1 MSQESFK
8 ELLHREYTWP
18 AMFTFK
24 FVVPQAKL
32 DDLKALFP
40 AASPKLRPSSNGKYI
55 STTYMMIQSD
65 PDQVLDTYAKASQ
78 VEKIIML

>member
-1 MSQESFK
+1 MSHDSFK
-8 ELLHREYTWP
+8 ELLKRQYTWP
-18 AMFTFK
+18 TLFTFK
-24 FVVPQAKL
+24 FVVPSAKL

-40 AASPKLRPSSNGKYI
+40 LVSPKLRPSSNGRFV
-55 STTYMMIQSD
+55 STTYMMIQND